1 MAEHKV
7 FAGPKIRR
15 VRNGLGL
22 TQSAMASELG
32 ISPSY
37 LNLIERNQ
45 RPLTVQLLLKLGSTY
60 DIDLDDLQGEV
71 TDAVAELKEVFSDP
85 LLAGELPGPQELF
98 ELAEAA
104 PNAATGLVKLYRAYR
119 ESHERMSDLKDML
132 AQEGRATDL
141 VATKLPADEVQQAL
155 ESRAHHFPQIESV
168 AGSFAEA
175 LDGSRDTRRGITD
188 WMKKEHHIS
197 VRTLPVDVMPLW
209 RRRFDKHTLRLFV
222 SERLPVFDQ
231 TLEIAIEAVLL
242 AMPEAIDAEVQR
254 FRLGSDEA
262 KRIARFQLA
271 RYAALAVMMPL
282 QKFEVAAKRV
292 KYDLDVLSGRFDVSF
307 EQAANRLVS
316 LPAKGAAAVSFFL
329 MEVDQAGNVMRRL
342 GIDGYPRGTFGGGCP
357 KLPVHTAF
365 TQPAQVFTEKVVMPD
380 DSEYLVIA
388 RTLEGPKAGFN
399 QRIRRTA
406 LLLGCTTEQGAHTVY
421 GAAMS
426 HETVATEVGVSCRLC
441 ERQGCLS
448 RAQPPIT
455 KPLGLDEMV
464 TGLSAFDFQ

>member
-1 MAEHKV
+1 MADHKV

-22 TQSAMASELG
+22 TQSSMASELG

-60 DIDLDDLQGEV
+60 DIDLEDLQGEV

-119 ESHERMSDLKDML
+119 ESQERMSDLKDLL
-132 AQEGRATDL
+132 AQQGRATDL
-141 VATKLPADEVQQAL
+141 VSTRLPADEVQQAL
-155 ESRAHHFPQIESV
+155 ESRAYHFPQIES
-168 AGSFAEA
+168 AARAFTEA
-175 LDGSRDTRRGITD
+175 LDAGGDMRRGITD
-188 WMKKEHHIS
+188 WMKTEHHIS

-242 AMPEAIDAEVQR
+242 ALPEAIDAEVQR
-254 FRLGSDEA
+254 LRLASDEA
-262 KRIARFQLA
+262 KRIARFALA
-271 RYAALAVMMPL
+271 RYAALAMLMPL
-282 QKFEVAAKRV
+282 QKFEIAAKRV
-292 KYDLDVLSGRFDVSF
+292 KYDLDALSGRFNVSF

-316 LPAKGAAAVSFFL
+316 LPAKGSAGVSFFL
-329 MEVDQAGNVMRRL
+329 MEVDQAGHVLRRL
-342 GIDGYPRGTFGGGCP
+342 GIDGYPRATFGGGCP
-357 KLPVHTAF
+357 KLPVHAAF
-365 TQPAQVFTEKVVMPD
+365 NQPAQVFTEQVVMPD
-380 DSEYLVIA
+380 ESAFLVIA
-388 RTLEGPKAGFN
+388 RTLEGPRAGFN

-406 LLLGCTTEQGAHTVY
+406 LLLGCPAEEGMQTIYGQGVTDA
-421 GAAMS
+421 GQPA
-426 HETVATEVGVSCRLC
+426 EVGVSCRLC

>member
-132 AQEGRATDL
+132 AQEGRATDM
-141 VATKLPADEVQQAL
+141 VATRLPADEVQQAL
-155 ESRAHHFPQIESV
+155 ESRAYHFPQIES
-168 AGSFAEA
+168 AAASFAEA
-175 LDGSRDTRRGITD
+175 LDAGGDARRGITD
-188 WMKKEHHIS
+188 WMKTEHHIS

-209 RRRFDKHTLRLFV
+209 RRRFDKHTLRLFI

-231 TLEIAIEAVLL
+231 TLQIAIEAVLL

-254 FRLGSDEA
+254 FRLATDEA
-262 KRIARFQLA
+262 RRIARFQLA
-271 RYAALAVMMPL
+271 RYAALALMMPL
-282 QKFEVAAKRV
+282 QKFEIAAKRV
-292 KYDLDVLSGRFDVSF
+292 KYDLDVLSGRFNVSF
-307 EQAANRLVS
+307 EQAAHRLVS
-316 LPAKGAAAVSFFL
+316 LPARGAAAVSFFL
-329 MEVDQAGNVMRRL
+329 MEVDQAGNVLRRL
-342 GIDGYPRGTFGGGCP
+342 GIDGYPRATFGGGCP
-357 KLPVHTAF
+357 KLPVHAAF
-365 TQPAQVFTEKVVMPD
+365 TQPMQVFTEKVIMPD
-380 DSEYLVIA
+380 DGEFLVVA
-388 RTLEGPKAGFN
+388 RTLEGAKAGFN

-406 LLLGCTTEQGAHTVY
+406 ILLGCTMEQGTETVY
-421 GAAMS
+421 GRKMD
-426 HETVATEVGVSCRLC
+426 VVIPTEVGVSCRLC

>member
-22 TQSAMASELG
+22 TQSAMAGELG

-85 LLAGELPGPQELF
+85 LLSGELPGQEELF

-104 PNAATGLVKLYRAYR
+104 PNAANGMVKLYRAYR
-119 ESHERMSDLKDML
+119 ESQERMSDLKDLL
-132 AQEGRATDL
+132 AQEGRDTDM
-141 VATKLPADEVQQAL
+141 VATKLPVDEVLQAF
-155 ESRAHHFPQIESV
+155 ETRPYHFPQIESA
-168 AGSFAEA
+168 AGKFAEEIDTGSDARRA
-175 LDGSRDTRRGITD
+175 LSD
-188 WMKKEHHIS
+188 WLKQEHHIS

-222 SERLPVFDQ
+222 SERLPVADQ
-231 TLEIAIEAVLL
+231 TQEIAIEAVLL
-242 AMPEAIDAEVQR
+242 AMPEAIDDEVQR
-254 FRLGSDEA
+254 LRLGSDEA
-262 KRIARFQLA
+262 RRIARFELA
-271 RYAALAVMMPL
+271 RYAASAVLMPL
-282 QKFEVAAKRV
+282 RKFEAGAKRAR
-292 KYDLDVLSGRFDVSF
+292 YDLDVLSGRFGVSF
-307 EQAANRLVS
+307 EQVANRLVT
-316 LPAKGAAAVSFFL
+316 LPAHGAAGVSFFL
-329 MEVDQAGNVMRRL
+329 MEVDQAGNVLRRR
-342 GIDGYPRGTFGGGCP
+342 GIDGYPRATFGGGCP
-357 KLPVHTAF
+357 KLPVHHAF
-365 TQPAQVFTEKVVMPD
+365 TQPAQIFSELVEMPD
-380 DSEYLVIA
+380 LSRYVVIA
-388 RTLEGPKAGFN
+388 RTLEGAKAGYN
-399 QRIRRTA
+399 QRLRRTA
-406 LLLGCTTEQGAHTVY
+406 ILLGCSMEQGVHTVY
-421 GAAMS
+421 GKGYTEAD
-426 HETVATEVGVSCRLC
+426 VATDIGVSCRLC

>member
-22 TQSAMASELG
+22 TQSSMANELG

-119 ESHERMSDLKDML
+119 ESHERMSDLKDLL
-132 AQEGRATDL
+132 AQEGRVTDM
-141 VATKLPADEVQQAL
+141 AAARLPADEAQQAL
-155 ESRAHHFPQIESV
+155 EAHAWHYPQIESA
-168 AGSFAEA
+168 AGGFAEA
-175 LDGSRDTRRGITD
+175 LESDGDTRRALTG

-242 AMPEAIDAEVQR
+242 ALPEAIDAEVQR
-254 FRLGSDEA
+254 LRLTSDEA
-262 KRIARFQLA
+262 RRIARFELA
-271 RYAALAVMMPL
+271 RYAALAVIMPM

-292 KYDLDVLSGRFDVSF
+292 KYDLDVLSGRFNVSF
-307 EQAANRLVS
+307 EQVANRLVS
-316 LPAKGAAAVSFFL
+316 LPARGAAGVPFFL
-329 MEVDQAGNVMRRL
+329 MEVDQAGNVLRRL
-342 GIDGYPRGTFGGGCP
+342 GIDGYPRATFGGGCP
-357 KLPVHTAF
+357 KLPVHVAF
-365 TQPAQVFTEKVVMPD
+365 TQPAQIFTEQVVLPD
-380 DSEYLVIA
+380 DSAFLVIA
-388 RTLEGPKAGFN
+388 RTLEGPKAGYN
-399 QRIRRTA
+399 QRVRRSA
-406 LLLGCTTEQGAHTVY
+406 ILLGCPAEQGAQTVY
-421 GAAMS
+421 GRGMDPLA
-426 HETVATEVGVSCRLC
+426 ATEIGVSCRLC

-448 RAQPPIT
+448 RSQPPIT
-455 KPLGLDEMV
+455 RPLGLDDMV
-464 TGLSAFDFQ
+464 TGMSAFDFQ

>member
-22 TQSAMASELG
+22 TQSAMAGELG

-104 PNAATGLVKLYRAYR
+104 PNAANGLVKLYRAYR
-119 ESHERMSDLKDML
+119 ESHERMSDLKDLL
-132 AQEGRATDL
+132 AQAGRATDL
-141 VATKLPADEVQQAL
+141 VSTNLPADDVQQAL
-155 ESRAHHFPQIESV
+155 ESRAWHFPQIESA

-175 LDGSRDTRRGITD
+175 LEAGADTRRGITE

-209 RRRFDKHTLRLFV
+209 RRRFDKHTLRLFI

-231 TLEIAIEAVLL
+231 TLEIAIEAALL
-242 AMPEAIDAEVQR
+242 AMPQAIDAEVQR
-254 FRLGSDEA
+254 LRLASDEA
-262 KRIARFQLA
+262 KRIARFDLA
-271 RYAALAVMMPL
+271 RYAALAVLMPL

-292 KYDLDVLSGRFDVSF
+292 RYDLDVLSGRFNVSF

-316 LPAKGAAAVSFFL
+316 LPAKGAAAASFFL
-329 MEVDQAGNVMRRL
+329 MEVDQAGNVLRRL
-342 GIDGYPRGTFGGGCP
+342 GIDGYPRATFGGGCP
-357 KLPVHTAF
+357 KLPVHVAF
-365 TQPAQVFTEKVVMPD
+365 TQPAQIFTERVVMPD

-399 QRIRRTA
+399 QRIRRAA
-406 LLLGCTTEQGAHTVY
+406 LLLGCPAEQGAQTVY
-421 GAAMS
+421 GAGLPDA
-426 HETVATEVGVSCRLC
+426 TPATEVGVSCRLC